1 MKQIFRR
8 TMQAALMV
16 STLGMLAGC
25 QTPHHEDRSTQRV
38 RPLRMP
44 NPATLYCTKKG
55 GTLTA
60 QHDDQKGQV
69 NFCHLPDGTV
79 MEEWAL
85 FRRDNPKPPVQ

>member
-1 MKQIFRR
+1 MKQIF
-8 TMQAALMV
+8 QHAARVTLMAC
-16 STLGMLAGC
+16 TLGALAGC
-25 QTPHHEDRSTQRV
+25 QTHHEDRSTQRV

-55 GTLTA
+55 GILTA
-60 QHDDQKGQV
+60 QHDDKKGQV

-85 FRRDNPKPPVQ
+85 FRRDNPKPPAQ

>member
-1 MKQIFRR
+1 MAFSRMTKG
-8 TMQAALMV
+8 ALSVMM
-16 STLGMLAGC
+16 LGMLAAC
-25 QTPHHEDRSTQRV
+25 SHHASEERSTQRV

-55 GTLTA
+55 GTLEIR
-60 QHDDQKGQV
+60 HDDQKGQI

-85 FRRDNPKPPVQ
+85 FRRDNPKPVK